1 MLIKEIKKIPD
12 DIFNSLKLVIEDKSV
27 KNNANLAGNIEQEFK
42 LDKYIPVLEKY
53 LLDEIGNDST
63 LMDYMKIDFKC
74 NTENRLFALTDIWV
88 NFQKKHEFNPIHNH
102 EGVFSFIIFIKVPFL
117 NEEQLQKK
125 PGRNS
130 NQECAG
136 HLEFIHAG
144 FLGNI
149 DTIKYAVDKT
159 WEQKMLIFP
168 AKLFHCVYPF
178 YGTDEERITISG
190 NVLFKI

>member
-12 DIFNSLKLVIEDKSV
+12 DIFNSLKLVIKDKSV

-42 LDKYIPVLEKY
+42 LDKYIPILEKY
-53 LLDEIGNDST
+53 LLEDIGEDRT
-63 LMDYMKIDFKC
+63 LIDYMNTDFKC
-74 NTENRLFALTDIWV
+74 NTENRSLALTDLWV

-117 NEEQLQKK
+117 KEEQLQKK

-130 NQECAG
+130 NRECAG
-136 HLEFIHAG
+136 NLEFIHTG
-144 FLGNI
+144 FLGNLE
-149 DTIKYAVDKT
+149 TTRYAVDKT

-178 YGTDEERITISG
+178 YGTDEYRITISG